1 MSYQRVGTPK
11 AYLDVIQPLLEKGII
26 TGTDQITG
34 TGLLTTA
41 SSIIQLFDNKP
52 NNTITIGGNGT
63 STQQTIVI
71 DTNIDADG
79 EILGEPMFVAILG
92 HNLKS
97 ADAKFKI
104 ETDDD
109 SAFGSVKTPTMTEVC
124 NGTISSNYSVPARDG
139 WTLITFTQNTDN
151 RYHRIVIDSTTS
163 NYDEDIKIGCIL
175 YGATYE
181 FPNAPDLNI
190 TKTFNYDGVSVNESL
205 GGQKY
210 AHATYLSNSHW
221 IKGSAFSSFG
231 YTQKS
236 LKSGRFKIDM
246 SFSFLSDEDV
256 FTSDI
261 YRPPSA
267 ETDDKLVPKLL
278 YLTNGG
284 MFPFLLQLDK
294 DNADIDDG
302 FLWCRLDN
310 EPSFSQVAYN
320 QYSTQLSFVEEF

>member
-1 MSYQRVGTPK
+1 MSYQKVGTPK
-11 AYLDVIQPLLEKGII
+11 AYLDIIQPLLEKGVI

-63 STQQTIVI
+63 NTQQTIVI
-71 DTNIDADG
+71 DTNIDTDAR
-79 EILGEPMFVAILG
+79 LLAEPMFVAILG

-104 ETDDD
+104 ETDDASD
-109 SAFGSVKTPTMTEVC
+109 FGSAQTPAMTEVC
-124 NGTISSNYSVPARDG
+124 NGTISSSYSVPASDG
-139 WTLITFTQNTDN
+139 WTLITFTQATDN

-175 YGATYE
+175 YGTIYE
-181 FPNAPDLNI
+181 FPNAPDLNV
-190 TKTFNYDGVSVNESL
+190 KKSFSYDGVKVNESL

-210 AHATYLSNSHW
+210 AHATHLTNGSW
-221 IKGSAFSSFG
+221 ISTSFWDDS
-231 YTQKS
+231 TEAP
-236 LKSGRFKIDM
+236 LKSGRIKLDM
-246 SFSFLSDEDV
+246 SFSFLSEGDV
-256 FTSDI
+256 FSSNV
-261 YRPPSA
+261 YRA
-267 ETDDKLVPKLL
+267 ESSQQDDAIVPKLL

-294 DNADIDDG
+294 DDATSNDG

-310 EPSFSQVAYN
+310 EPSFSQVAFG
-320 QYSTQLSFVEEF
+320 QYTTQLSFVEEF

>member
-1 MSYQRVGTPK
+1 MAYQRVGTPK
-11 AYLDVIQPLLEKGII
+11 AYLDIINPLLEKGII

-41 SSIIQLFDNKP
+41 SSVIQLFDNRP

-63 STQQTIVI
+63 NTQQTIVI
-71 DTNIDADG
+71 DTNLDTDG
-79 EILGEPMFVAILG
+79 RLLAEPMFVAILG

-109 SAFGSVKTPTMTEVC
+109 SAFGSVKTPTMTAIC
-124 NGTISSNYSVPARDG
+124 NGTISSGYSVPAQDG
-139 WTLITFTQNTDN
+139 WTLITFSQSTDN

-175 YGATYE
+175 YGTTYE

-190 TKTFNYDGVSVNESL
+190 KKSFKYDGVKVNESL

-210 AHATYLSNSHW
+210 AHATYLTN
-221 IKGSAFSSFG
+221 GSWVSTSYWDG
-231 YTQKS
+231 STEPS
-236 LKSGRFKIDM
+236 MKSGRIKLDM
-246 SFSFLSDEDV
+246 SFSFLSDSDV
-256 FTSDI
+256 FSSDV
-261 YRPPSA
+261 YRA
-267 ETDDKLVPKLL
+267 ESSQQDDAIVPKLL

-294 DNADIDDG
+294 DNNDDDDG

>member
-1 MSYQRVGTPK
+1 MSHQKVGTPK
-11 AYLDVIQPLLEKGII
+11 AYLDIIQPLLEKGVI

-34 TGLLTTA
+34 VGLLTTA

-63 STQQTIVI
+63 NTQQTIVI
-71 DTNIDADG
+71 DTNIDTDG
-79 EILGEPMFVAILG
+79 RLLAEPMFVAILG

-104 ETDDD
+104 ETDDESD
-109 SAFGSVKTPTMTEVC
+109 FSSAQTPTMTEVC
-124 NGTISSNYSVPARDG
+124 NGAISSGYSVPASDG
-139 WTLITFTQNTDN
+139 WTLITFTQATDN

-175 YGATYE
+175 YGTTYE
-181 FPNAPDLNI
+181 FPNAPDLNV
-190 TKTFNYDGVSVNESL
+190 KKSFSYDGVKVNESL

-210 AHATYLSNSHW
+210 AHATHLTNGSW
-221 IKGSAFSSFG
+221 ISTSFWDDS
-231 YTQKS
+231 TEAP
-236 LKSGRFKIDM
+236 LKSGRIKLDM
-246 SFSFLSDEDV
+246 SFSFLYEGDV
-256 FTSDI
+256 FSS
-261 YRPPSA
+261 R
-267 ETDDKLVPKLL
+267 DDAIVPKLL

-294 DNADIDDG
+294 DDATSNDG

-310 EPSFSQVAYN
+310 EPSFSQVAYG
-320 QYSTQLSFVEEF
+320 QYTTQLSFVEEF